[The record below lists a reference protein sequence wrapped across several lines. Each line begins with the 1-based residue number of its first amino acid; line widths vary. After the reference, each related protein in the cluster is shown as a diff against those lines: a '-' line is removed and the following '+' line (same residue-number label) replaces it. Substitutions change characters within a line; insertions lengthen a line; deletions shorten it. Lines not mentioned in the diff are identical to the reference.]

1 MVDSLQREMTLTL
14 PSDREIVMTREFNA
28 PSRTLFEV
36 WTKPEHVRK
45 WYAVR
50 GTTMTVCEMDLR
62 VGGAWRWVITRPG
75 MEVAFSGVF
84 REIDPPRR
92 LQRTEVFE
100 AMPGAESLVT
110 LSFDEKDGQTLPNQT
125 MLTMNM
131 LFKSKQDRDVC
142 LRSGMELGVKECFQ
156 RIDELVATL

>member
-14 PSDREIVMTREFNA
+14 PSDREIVMTREFKA
-28 PSRTLFEV
+28 PARTLFEV

-50 GTTMTVCEMDLR
+50 GTTMTVCEIDLR
-62 VGGAWRWVITRPG
+62 VGGAWRWVIARPG
-75 MEVAFSGVF
+75 LEVAFSCVF
-84 REIDPPRR
+84 REIDPPHR

-110 LSFDEKDGQTLPNQT
+110 FSFDEKDGRTT
-125 MLTMNM
+125 LTMNM
-131 LFKSKQDRDVC
+131 LFQSKQDRDVC